1 MLMMI
6 VFLRFLASAS
16 NVCNTKCGLRSI
28 QLRTQHERCQQIMVA
43 LPTLLSTETVNHVRF
58 TCHDQIHSSVR
69 TLHHML
75 GKIPI
80 LNVCDEIL
88 TR

>member
-1 MLMMI
+1 MSAI
-6 VFLRFLASAS
+6 PNVAYAAS
-16 NVCNTKCGLRSI
+16 NCARNTSDVSRLWSLY
-28 QLRTQHERCQQIMVA
+28 QLYSAPKLLIMPGSLVM
-43 LPTLLSTETVNHVRF
+43 TK
-58 TCHDQIHSSVR
+58 SSVR